1 MHAAVQLARELDE
14 AVIVVVFP
22 DFGDRY
28 LSTSLWGGWRDW
40 IARTQAVEKGPAD
53 AERRAD

>member
-1 MHAAVQLARELDE
+1 MHAAMQLAGALDE
-14 AVIVVVFP
+14 AVIVVIFP

-40 IARTQAVEKGPAD
+40 LARAEART
-53 AERRAD
+53 RA